1 MIHVIDDSKNQ
12 KKDFTFSRSLL
23 VKYMKYFE
31 KCLKKISENDEI
43 DISIHCDAGIFE
55 WLLNYIFNQE
65 ELEKSQ
71 PNSLNGQNNF
81 TTTNGWQLRVQ
92 KCDDDSIKNNIN
104 GSFSNAVNFK
114 GPKLDQK
121 NVVSILIS
129 ADFLKIDRLVKHCM
143 EYFVNNI
150 EEISKI

>member
-1 MIHVIDDSKNQ
+1 MS
-12 KKDFTFSRSLL
+12 
-23 VKYMKYFE
+23 
-31 KCLKKISENDEI
+31 
-43 DISIHCDAGIFE
+43 
-55 WLLNYIFNQE
+55 
-65 ELEKSQ
+65 
-71 PNSLNGQNNF
+71 
-81 TTTNGWQLRVQ
+81 TNGWQLKIQ
-92 KCDDDSIKNNIN
+92 KCDDDNAKNNN
-104 GSFSNAVNFK
+104 TFSNSAYK